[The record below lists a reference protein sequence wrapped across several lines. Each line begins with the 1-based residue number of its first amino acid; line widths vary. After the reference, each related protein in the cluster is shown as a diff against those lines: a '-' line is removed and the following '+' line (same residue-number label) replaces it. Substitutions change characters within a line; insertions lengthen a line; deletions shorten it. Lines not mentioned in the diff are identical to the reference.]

1 MSKRRAKR
9 RGGTLSVSIIV
20 IAFLVVM
27 VVQVVQLKQKESTY
41 AAQKAELEKQYTKES
56 ERADEIESMQQYM
69 QSDQYIEDIAK
80 SKLGLAYD
88 NEIIFKES
96 TYAAQKA
103 ELEKQYTKE
112 SERADEIE
120 SMQQYMQSDQYI
132 EDIAKSKLGLAYDNE
147 IIFKEKDK

>member
-1 MSKRRAKR
+1 MPHK
-9 RGGTLSVSIIV
+9 
-20 IAFLVVM
+20 
-27 VVQVVQLKQKESTY
+27 
-41 AAQKAELEKQYTKES
+41 
-56 ERADEIESMQQYM
+56 
-69 QSDQYIEDIAK
+69 
-80 SKLGLAYD
+80 
-88 NEIIFKES
+88 
-96 TYAAQKA
+96 KA

>member
-56 ERADEIESMQQYM
+56 ERADEIESM
-69 QSDQYIEDIAK
+69 
-80 SKLGLAYD
+80 
-88 NEIIFKES
+88 
-96 TYAAQKA
+96 
-103 ELEKQYTKE
+103 
-112 SERADEIE
+112 
-120 SMQQYMQSDQYI
+120 SDQYI

>member
-56 ERADEIESMQQYM
+56 EANKNIVCFDYNIY
-69 QSDQYIEDIAK
+69 
-80 SKLGLAYD
+80 L
-88 NEIIFKES
+88 NE
-96 TYAAQKA
+96 
-103 ELEKQYTKE
+103 
-112 SERADEIE
+112 ERWKFYE
-120 SMQQYMQSDQYI
+120 
-132 EDIAKSKLGLAYDNE
+132 N
-147 IIFKEKDK
+147 

>member
-1 MSKRRAKR
+1 MSRRRAKR
-9 RGGTLSVSIIV
+9 RGGALSVSVIV

-27 VVQVVQLKQKESTY
+27 VVQVVHLKQKEAAY
-41 AAQKAELEKQYTKES
+41 AAQKAQ
-56 ERADEIESMQQYM
+56 
-69 QSDQYIEDIAK
+69 
-80 SKLGLAYD
+80 
-88 NEIIFKES
+88 
-96 TYAAQKA
+96 
-103 ELEKQYTKE
+103 LEKQYTKE

>member
-56 ERADEIESMQQYM
+56 ERADEISSVCRRRGNTRGY
-69 QSDQYIEDIAK
+69 
-80 SKLGLAYD
+80 SKEQAGACV
-88 NEIIFKES
+88 
-96 TYAAQKA
+96 
-103 ELEKQYTKE
+103 
-112 SERADEIE
+112 
-120 SMQQYMQSDQYI
+120 
-132 EDIAKSKLGLAYDNE
+132 
-147 IIFKEKDK
+147 

>member
-41 AAQKAELEKQYTKES
+41 TAQKAELEKQYTKES

-69 QSDQYIEDIAK
+69 QSDH
-80 SKLGLAYD
+80 
-88 NEIIFKES
+88 
-96 TYAAQKA
+96 
-103 ELEKQYTKE
+103 
-112 SERADEIE
+112 
-120 SMQQYMQSDQYI
+120 DQYI
-132 EDIAKSKLGLAYDNE
+132 EDMAKSKLGLAYDNE

>member
-56 ERADEIESMQQYM
+56 
-69 QSDQYIEDIAK
+69 
-80 SKLGLAYD
+80 
-88 NEIIFKES
+88 
-96 TYAAQKA
+96 
-103 ELEKQYTKE
+103 
-112 SERADEIE
+112 
-120 SMQQYMQSDQYI
+120 
-132 EDIAKSKLGLAYDNE
+132 
-147 IIFKEKDK
+147 

>member
-41 AAQKAELEKQYTKES
+41 AAQ
-56 ERADEIESMQQYM
+56 
-69 QSDQYIEDIAK
+69 
-80 SKLGLAYD
+80 
-88 NEIIFKES
+88 
-96 TYAAQKA
+96 
-103 ELEKQYTKE
+103 E

>member
-20 IAFLVVM
+20 IAFLAVM

-69 QSDQYIEDIAK
+69 Q
-80 SKLGLAYD
+80 
-88 NEIIFKES
+88 
-96 TYAAQKA
+96 
-103 ELEKQYTKE
+103 
-112 SERADEIE
+112 R
-120 SMQQYMQSDQYI
+120 DQYI

>member
-1 MSKRRAKR
+1 MP
-9 RGGTLSVSIIV
+9 T
-20 IAFLVVM
+20 
-27 VVQVVQLKQKESTY
+27 
-41 AAQKAELEKQYTKES
+41 
-56 ERADEIESMQQYM
+56 
-69 QSDQYIEDIAK
+69 
-80 SKLGLAYD
+80 
-88 NEIIFKES
+88 
-96 TYAAQKA
+96 QKA